1 MTVTQTSPKIFLR
14 NYSGPDD
21 LPAIAELINHCHSV
35 DQFDR
40 TVSIK
45 ELEQALE
52 DTDINPEQDI
62 LLGFSPE
69 DVLIAYSKMWFPP
82 KDNETIAGF
91 SLHVHPQHRGQSVE
105 FDFLAWAEERAKT
118 IGKYHQTQVIKLRS
132 SARDSQGDR
141 RQFLTNNGFTPERYF
156 DRMQRS
162 LLDPILPAQLPS
174 GFSIRRVNH
183 QQEAEAWVEM
193 FNQSFID
200 HWDFHPLTVEEFLR
214 DVNQPDYQP
223 ELDLVAVAEDGTL
236 AAFCDCRINP
246 GDRTEQHTP
255 GWIAILGTRRG
266 YRRIGLGRAM
276 LLAGL
281 EVLKNAGAD
290 IALLGVDKQNPSQA
304 FRLYESVGFT
314 IQMTNTV
321 FCKYL

>member
-1 MTVTQTSPKIFLR
+1 MTAIQMPSTISLR

-21 LPAIAELINHCHSV
+21 LAAIAALINHCHTV
-35 DQFDR
+35 DQFET
-40 TVSIK
+40 TVTTQ
-45 ELEQALE
+45 ELKQALE
-52 DTDINPEQDI
+52 DPDTNPEQDI
-62 LLGFSPE
+62 LLGFSPAGE
-69 DVLIAYSKMWFPP
+69 LVACGKMWFPP
-82 KDNETIAGF
+82 KEKETVGGLA
-91 SLHVHPQHRGQSVE
+91 LHIHPQHRGQNLETS
-105 FDFLAWAEERAKT
+105 FLAWAEDRIKT
-118 IGKYHQTQVIKLRS
+118 VGKARQTQVVKLRS
-132 SARDSQGDR
+132 PVRDSQRDR
-141 RQFLTNNGFTPERYF
+141 LQFLTANGFTPERYF

-162 LLDPILPAQLPS
+162 LRDPILPVQLPP

-183 QQEAEAWVEM
+183 QQEAEAWVDM

-281 EVLKNAGAD
+281 EALKDAGAN